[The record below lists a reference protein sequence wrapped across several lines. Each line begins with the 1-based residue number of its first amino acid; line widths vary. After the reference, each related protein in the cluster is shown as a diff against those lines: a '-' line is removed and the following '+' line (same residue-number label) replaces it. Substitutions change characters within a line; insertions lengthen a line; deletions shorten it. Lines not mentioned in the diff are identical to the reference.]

1 MDTEHTCAMCGEG
14 PLHLVESEQCVE
26 FDGTELRVPFR
37 SHACNAC
44 GSKQALDDD
53 LRLNARAMRRAT
65 KEHYQLLTGQQVR
78 EVRKSLGLSQEQAAK
93 LFGGGPVAFSK
104 YENDEITQSEAM
116 DRLIWLVG
124 QCPWLLE
131 MLAKRLKLILPGE
144 ARITIERSRSEFR
157 YEVISDAVARGENKS
172 ELLRGFSDFS
182 FASNDGVYRAYVDP
196 RPAKRLAA

>member
-1 MDTEHTCAMCGEG
+1 
-14 PLHLVESEQCVE
+14 
-26 FDGTELRVPFR
+26 
-37 SHACNAC
+37 
-44 GSKQALDDD
+44 
-53 LRLNARAMRRAT
+53 MRRAT